1 MVMKHPGSENAL
13 MINVKGRL
21 LDLNQPRL
29 MGILNITPDSFYS
42 GSRVEPGD
50 DLLKTVETMLEE
62 GADIL
67 DIGAVSTR
75 PGAKVPDEEEELK
88 RLLPAL
94 EGVIRNFPEAIIS
107 VDTFRGKI
115 ARACIERGAAIVN
128 DISAWKL
135 DPSILDVVSEYRV
148 PYIIM
153 HMAGTPDTM
162 QESPQYEDVT
172 GDVLRFFVE
181 KLCILRER
189 GLHDIL
195 IDPGFGFGKTVG
207 HNFELLKNLEV
218 FRILEC
224 PVLAGISRKSM
235 ICKVLK
241 VNPGNALNGT
251 TALHM
256 VALLNGANILRVHD
270 VKEARQVIDL
280 YETYLQAGIEEQTPA
295 I

>member
-1 MVMKHPGSENAL
+1 MEHPGSENAL
-13 MINVKGRL
+13 MINVRGKL
-21 LDLNQPRL
+21 LDLSQPRII
-29 MGILNITPDSFYS
+29 GILNTTPDSFYA
-42 GSRVEPGD
+42 GSRVETGNN
-50 DLLKTVETMLEE
+50 LLRMAETMLEE

-75 PGAKVPDEEEELK
+75 PGAMVPDENEEME
-88 RLLPAL
+88 RLLPAMERL
-94 EGVIRNFPEAIIS
+94 RESFPDAIIS
-107 VDTFRGKI
+107 VDTFRGNV
-115 ARACIERGAAIVN
+115 ARTCLDMGAAIVN

-153 HMAGTPDTM
+153 HMAGTPEIM
-162 QESPQYEDVT
+162 QDNPQYEDVT

-181 KLCILRER
+181 KLRILRER

-207 HNFELLKNLEV
+207 HNYELLKNLEV

-224 PVLAGISRKSM
+224 PVVAGISRKSM

-241 VNPGNALNGT
+241 VNPDNALNGT

-270 VKEARQVIDL
+270 VKEAKQVIDL
-280 YETYLQAGIEEQTPA
+280 YQTYMHAEPD
-295 I
+295 